1 MMRRYTLEIGGREYV
16 VDVNE
21 LAIDSFE
28 VMVGGDAYVVTLS
41 GEEDLPEA
49 TVAPQVASAGTVASA
64 GASAPAVRVARKAQA
79 AATDA
84 PAQRKPAGGGGASLN
99 APMPGV
105 IIEIAVAPGDIV
117 ARGQLVAVLDAMKMH
132 NNIKSPRAGTIA
144 EVCVGPGQAVGHGD
158 AIVRYRED

>member
-28 VMVGGDAYVVTLS
+28 VMVGSDAYVVTLA

-49 TVAPQVASAGTVASA
+49 AIAPQLESA
-64 GASAPAVRVARKAQA
+64 GAPAGAGSPAVRVARKVPSPAPG
-79 AATDA
+79 A
-84 PAQRKPAGGGGASLN
+84 PAQRKPAGGSGGASLS

-105 IIEIAVAPGDIV
+105 IIEIAVKPGDAV

-144 EVCVGPGQAVGHGD
+144 EVCVDPGQAVGHGD
-158 AIVRYRED
+158 AIVRFRED

>member
-28 VMVGGDAYVVTLS
+28 VMVGRDAYVVTLA

-49 TVAPQVASAGTVASA
+49 AIAPQLESVGAPA
-64 GASAPAVRVARKAQA
+64 GAGAPAVRVARKAPASA
-79 AATDA
+79 AGA
-84 PAQRKPAGGGGASLN
+84 PAQRKPAGSGGASLN

-105 IIEIAVAPGDIV
+105 IIEIAVKPGDAV

-144 EVCVGPGQAVGHGD
+144 EVCVDPGQAVGHGD
-158 AIVRYRED
+158 AIVRFRED

>member
-1 MMRRYTLEIGGREYV
+1 MMRRYTLEIGGREFV

-41 GEEDLPEA
+41 GEEELPDAA
-49 TVAPQVASAGTVASA
+49 TAPPLERVA
-64 GASAPAVRVARKAQA
+64 APGDSTAAAPKVRVARTTPAS
-79 AATDA
+79 A
-84 PAQRKPAGGGGASLN
+84 PVVAPQKKPAGGSAGLN

-105 IIEIAVAPGDIV
+105 IIDIAVKAGDTV

-144 EVCVGPGQAVGHGD
+144 EVYVAVGQGVGHGD
-158 AIVRYRED
+158 PIVRFREA